1 MTGIITTYYGLE
13 ADRTAEIYHSLEG
26 YSVVC
31 REGDNILSCVT
42 APSREDADAFAE
54 EWTTQCTKK

>member
-26 YSVVC
+26 YWVIC
-31 REGDNILSCVT
+31 REGDEIFDCMT
-42 APSREDADAFAE
+42 ATSREDADAVAE
-54 EWTTQCTKK
+54 EWTRCTKK

>member
-1 MTGIITTYYGLE
+1 MTGIVTTYYGLE
-13 ADRTAEIYHSLEG
+13 ADRTAEIYLSLEG

-31 REGDNILSCVT
+31 REGDAILSCVT

-54 EWTTQCTKK
+54 KWTRCTTK

>member
-1 MTGIITTYYGLE
+1 MTGIITTYYGLQ

-31 REGDNILSCVT
+31 REGSDIFSCVT
-42 APSREDADAFAE
+42 APSRADADAVAE
-54 EWTTQCTKK
+54 EWTQCTKK